1 MTTAATTAPA
11 WRRWLPLAARIL
23 VPALFAVWWF
33 KFADRQAFLDAM
45 RHIPPTALLPAFAL
59 ALGNMLIGAV
69 RWRLLMRALGA
80 RELPSLVTATRVLF
94 VGLFYN
100 TFVPGSVGGDV
111 VRGVV
116 SRRNFDNPLAS
127 YVVVVLERL
136 IGLSALGVVFF
147 VGVAWGPPLVDVRA
161 LLPWIGGLVALG
173 VVIAIVA
180 VASGRLGRLWRQIP
194 RFHRPADLIAIFA
207 ISFVGHGLTI
217 GMFYLLARG
226 MDLPLAL
233 ADLAFVVPLGIVAGV
248 LPVAIAGVGPRE
260 AALVALLRLL
270 DIPSARGLA
279 LSLAFWALGLVLA
292 LIGGV
297 IQLVSRRITTASDQ
311 PPS

>member
-1 MTTAATTAPA
+1 VTTVATTAPA

-23 VPALFAVWWF
+23 VPALFLLWWF
-33 KFADRQAFLDAM
+33 KFADREAFLEAIA
-45 RHIPPTALLPAFAL
+45 HIPPAAMLPALAL
-59 ALGNMLIGAV
+59 ALGNMLIGAF

-80 RELPSLVTATRVLF
+80 RELPTLATATRVLF

-100 TFVPGSVGGDV
+100 TFVPGSIGGDV

-127 YVVVVLERL
+127 YVVVLLERL
-136 IGLSALGVVFF
+136 IGLSALGVVFLA
-147 VGVAWGPPLVDVRA
+147 GVAWGPPLVDIRA

-173 VVIAIVA
+173 VVIAVAA
-180 VASGRLGRLWRQIP
+180 VASGRFGRLWRQIP
-194 RFHRPADLIAIFA
+194 RFERPADLLAIFG

-217 GMFYLLARG
+217 AMFYLLSRG
-226 MDLPLAL
+226 MDLPLTL
-233 ADLAFVVPLGIVAGV
+233 ADLAFVVPLGLVAGV

-270 DIPSARGLA
+270 GIPSARGLA

-292 LIGGV
+292 LLGGL
-297 IQLVSRRITTASDQ
+297 IQLVSGRISTS
-311 PPS
+311 SE